1 MVNNSRAGKVAKYA
15 IVLATIFVA
24 MFLDR
29 AISLGF
35 PVSAA
40 TIVLLVTFS
49 FALLENDLGSAII
62 CCSLFGL
69 ASFVKEFI
77 PFLQSSV
84 ALLPIY
90 VRPVVTLVP
99 RMTMGLVLFGVY
111 RLMLTLTKKM
121 SSARGRQVLSIVVA
135 VFFAL
140 VTNTVLF
147 LGLLNLFKTVFNIQ
161 HDSIIALIKT
171 GLAINIPVEY
181 LVSMLFVSPVVLG
194 VRRGLKLGV
203 DGNGIKQN
211 KPENQAQ
218 NSDNGENQ

>member
-111 RLMLTLTKKM
+111 RLMFTLTKKM

-140 VTNTVLF
+140 ITNTVLF
-147 LGLLNLFKTVFNIQ
+147 LGLLNLFKTVFNIE
-161 HDSIIALIKT
+161 HDSVIALIKT

-211 KPENQAQ
+211 KPEKQVQ
-218 NSDNGENQ
+218 NNENGENK

>member
-49 FALLENDLGSAII
+49 FALLENDLGAAII
-62 CCSLFGL
+62 CCTLFGL

-147 LGLLNLFKTVFNIQ
+147 LGLLNLFKTVFNIE
-161 HDSIIALIKT
+161 HDSVIALIKT

-203 DGNGIKQN
+203 DGNGIKHN
-211 KPENQAQ
+211 KPEKQVQ
-218 NSDNGENQ
+218 NNENGE

>member
-111 RLMLTLTKKM
+111 RLMLTLAKKM

-218 NSDNGENQ
+218 NNDNGENQ

>member
-121 SSARGRQVLSIVVA
+121 SSARGRQVLSIVLA

-147 LGLLNLFKTVFNIQ
+147 LGLLNLFKTVFNIE

-218 NSDNGENQ
+218 NNDNGENQ

>member
-140 VTNTVLF
+140 VTNTVR
-147 LGLLNLFKTVFNIQ
+147 
-161 HDSIIALIKT
+161 S
-171 GLAINIPVEY
+171 EE
-181 LVSMLFVSPVVLG
+181 
-194 VRRGLKLGV
+194 RR
-203 DGNGIKQN
+203 
-211 KPENQAQ
+211 
-218 NSDNGENQ
+218 